1 MGFNEQF
8 NRWYDRQS
16 IEILFLLSVSPLI
29 LMGVILIVVALIL
42 G

>member
-16 IEILFLLSVSPLI
+16 IETLFLLSVSPLI